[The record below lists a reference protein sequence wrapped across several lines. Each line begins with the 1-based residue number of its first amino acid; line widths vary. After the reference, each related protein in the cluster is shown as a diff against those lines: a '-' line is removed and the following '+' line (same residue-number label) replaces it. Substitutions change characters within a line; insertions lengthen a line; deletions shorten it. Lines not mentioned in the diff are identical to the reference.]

1 MNRESFVFYASW
13 LEAIKNLPREMQGE
27 VLVAIVEYGITG
39 EMPADLKPIAK
50 ALMAMVKPQIDA
62 NRVKYENGKK
72 GGRKP
77 NENQTETKTKPNE
90 NQNETKEEPNLTKPE
105 PNVNVYVNDNVIKEK
120 DNKKKNVR
128 FSPPTIEEV
137 KQFIAEKGYSV
148 NAESFFSYYESN
160 GWMVGR
166 NKMKKWQ
173 AAVAKWHNTNYGEP
187 KADIGVVLRAEPNKY
202 DNDEELWG
210 SSI

>member
-1 MNRESFVFYASW
+1 MRESFVFYASW

-77 NENQTETKTKPNE
+77 NENQTETKTKPNG

-105 PNVNVYVNDNVIKEK
+105 PNVNVNVYVNDNDNIEKES
-120 DNKKKNVR
+120 KKKNVR

-187 KADIGVVLRAEPNKY
+187 KAELGMILRDEKNKY
-202 DNDEELWG
+202 DNDEELWK
-210 SSI
+210 

>member
-173 AAVAKWHNTNYGEP
+173 AAVAKWHNTNYGET
-187 KADIGVVLRAEPNKY
+187 KAEVGMILRDEKNKY
-202 DNDEELWG
+202 DNDEELWK
-210 SSI
+210 

>member
-50 ALMAMVKPQIDA
+50 ALMSMVKPQIDA

-120 DNKKKNVR
+120 ENKKKNVR
-128 FSPPTIEEV
+128 FSPPTLEDI
-137 KQFIAEKGYSV
+137 KQYIAENGLCV
-148 NAESFFSYYESN
+148 NAEKFFYHYEGQN
-160 GWMVGR
+160 WMVGR
-166 NKMKKWQ
+166 TKMKNWE
-173 AAVAKWHNTNYGEP
+173 AKVQSWHHSDLPNQ
-187 KADIGVVLRAEPNKY
+187 KADVGMILRDEKNKY
-202 DNDEELWG
+202 DNDEELWK
-210 SSI
+210 

>member
-1 MNRESFVFYASW
+1 MGKESFLIYKSFYKPISRLSDKQLGRLFRAIFQYHLGEVVTIEGDIEMAFEFFKSQFELDENKYQSIVERNRENGRKA
-13 LEAIKNLPREMQGE
+13 AIKKE
-27 VLVAIVEYGITG
+27 
-39 EMPADLKPIAK
+39 
-50 ALMAMVKPQIDA
+50 
-62 NRVKYENGKK
+62 
-72 GGRKP
+72 
-77 NENQTETKTKPNE
+77 
-90 NQNETKEEPNLTKPE
+90 QNEEPKQ
-105 PNVNVYVNDNVIKEK
+105 PNGGEWVRNNPVVADNDNDK
-120 DNKKKNVR
+120 DNDIIEKESKKKNVR

-187 KADIGVVLRAEPNKY
+187 KAEVGMILRDETNKY
-202 DNDEELWG
+202 DNDEELWK
-210 SSI
+210 

>member
-1 MNRESFVFYASW
+1 MRESFVFYASW

-77 NENQTETKTKPNE
+77 NENQNETKTKPNG
-90 NQNETKEEPNLTKPE
+90 NQTETKTKAKETKPE
-105 PNVNVYVNDNVIKEK
+105 PNVNVYVNDNDIKEN
-120 DNKKKNVR
+120 NKKKNVR

-173 AAVAKWHNTNYGEP
+173 AAVAKWHNTNYGEQ
-187 KADIGVVLRAEPNKY
+187 KTDIGVVLRTEPNKY

>member
-1 MNRESFVFYASW
+1 MGKESFLIYKSFYKPISRLSDKQLGRLFRAIFQYQLGEVVTIEGDIEMAFEFFKSQFELDENKYQSIVERNRENGRKA
-13 LEAIKNLPREMQGE
+13 AIKKE
-27 VLVAIVEYGITG
+27 
-39 EMPADLKPIAK
+39 K
-50 ALMAMVKPQIDA
+50 
-62 NRVKYENGKK
+62 
-72 GGRKP
+72 
-77 NENQTETKTKPNE
+77 
-90 NQNETKEEPNLTKPE
+90 KEEPKQ
-105 PNVNVYVNDNVIKEK
+105 PNGCEWVPNNPVAADNDNDKDNDIKEK
-120 DNKKKNVR
+120 ESKKKNVR

-187 KADIGVVLRAEPNKY
+187 KAEVGMILRDEKNKY
-202 DNDEELWG
+202 DNDEELWSG
-210 SSI
+210 ST

>member
-1 MNRESFVFYASW
+1 MGKESFLIYKSFYKPISRLSDKQLGRLFRAIFQYQLGEVVTIEGDIEMAFEFFKSQFELDENKYQSIVERNRENGRKA
-13 LEAIKNLPREMQGE
+13 AIKKEKKDEPKQPNGGE
-27 VLVAIVEYGITG
+27 WVPNNPVA
-39 EMPADLKPIAK
+39 AD
-50 ALMAMVKPQIDA
+50 
-62 NRVKYENGKK
+62 
-72 GGRKP
+72 
-77 NENQTETKTKPNE
+77 
-90 NQNETKEEPNLTKPE
+90 
-105 PNVNVYVNDNVIKEK
+105 NDNDKDNDIKEK
-120 DNKKKNVR
+120 ESKKKNVR

-187 KADIGVVLRAEPNKY
+187 KAEVGMILHYERNKY
-202 DNDEELWG
+202 DNDEELWND
-210 SSI
+210 ST

>member
-13 LEAIKNLPREMQGE
+13 LDAIKNLPREMQGE

-39 EMPADLKPIAK
+39 EMLADLKPITK
-50 ALMAMVKPQIDA
+50 ALMAMVKPQIDI
-62 NRVKYENGKK
+62 NRAKYENGKK
-72 GGRKP
+72 GGRKASEEP
-77 NENQTETKTKPNE
+77 KENQTETKP
-90 NQNETKEEPNLTKPE
+90 EPND
-105 PNVNVYVNDNVIKEK
+105 NVNVYVNDNIEKES
-120 DNKKKNVR
+120 KKKNVR
-128 FSPPTIEEV
+128 FSPPSIEEV

-173 AAVAKWHNTNYGEP
+173 AAVAKWHNTNYGES
-187 KADIGVVLRAEPNKY
+187 KAEVGMILRDEKNKY
-202 DNDEELWG
+202 DNDEDLWNG
-210 SSI
+210 ST

>member
-105 PNVNVYVNDNVIKEK
+105 PNDNVNVYVNDNVIKEK

-173 AAVAKWHNTNYGEP
+173 AAVAKWHNTNYGET
-187 KADIGVVLRAEPNKY
+187 KAEVGMILRDEKNKY
-202 DNDEELWG
+202 DNDEELWK
-210 SSI
+210 

>member
-1 MNRESFVFYASW
+1 MGKESFLIYKSFYKPISRLSDKQLGRLFRAIFQYQLGEVVTIEGDIEMAFEFFKSQFELDENKYQSIVERNRENGRKA
-13 LEAIKNLPREMQGE
+13 AIKKE
-27 VLVAIVEYGITG
+27 
-39 EMPADLKPIAK
+39 
-50 ALMAMVKPQIDA
+50 
-62 NRVKYENGKK
+62 
-72 GGRKP
+72 
-77 NENQTETKTKPNE
+77 
-90 NQNETKEEPNLTKPE
+90 QNEEPKQ
-105 PNVNVYVNDNVIKEK
+105 PNGGEWVRNNPVAADNDNDK
-120 DNKKKNVR
+120 DNDIIEKESKKKNVR

-137 KQFIAEKGYSV
+137 RAYIQEKGLSV
-148 NAESFFSYYESN
+148 NADAFYNYYEAN

-173 AAVAKWHNTNYGEP
+173 AAVTKWHNTNYGEQ

>member
-1 MNRESFVFYASW
+1 MGKESFLIYKSFYKPISRLSDKQLGRLFRAIFQYQLGEVVTIEGDIEMAFEFFKSQFELDENKYQSIVERNRENGRKA
-13 LEAIKNLPREMQGE
+13 AIKKE
-27 VLVAIVEYGITG
+27 
-39 EMPADLKPIAK
+39 
-50 ALMAMVKPQIDA
+50 
-62 NRVKYENGKK
+62 
-72 GGRKP
+72 
-77 NENQTETKTKPNE
+77 
-90 NQNETKEEPNLTKPE
+90 QNEEPKQ
-105 PNVNVYVNDNVIKEK
+105 PNGGEWVRNNPVAADNDKDNDNDIIEKES
-120 DNKKKNVR
+120 KKKNVR

-187 KADIGVVLRAEPNKY
+187 KAEVGMILRDERNKY
-202 DNDEELWG
+202 DNDEELWK
-210 SSI
+210 